1 MDATTMTQ
9 LTLFSV
15 LMAYFWTL
23 VLIAFIALSLLRR
36 RRINQ
41 LELAYVRRN
50 PPMPYILYR
59 NASDTQEV
67 AIPQTNP
74 EPVTRSSFRHIN
86 ASQQVAMEIHP
97 DTDAMP
103 QNLQTDTN
111 LHRIFA
117 QIKDSNSRAT
127 AEHKIIS
134 S

>member
-1 MDATTMTQ
+1 MTQ

-23 VLIAFIALSLLRR
+23 VLVAFAVLSILRR

-67 AIPQTNP
+67 AIPQANP
-74 EPVTRSSFRHIN
+74 EGVTRSNFRHTN
-86 ASQQVAMEIHP
+86 TSQQVSLEIHP
-97 DTDAMP
+97 DTDAIP
-103 QNLQTDTN
+103 HIQTETN
-111 LHRIFA
+111 LHRLFA
-117 QIKDSNSRAT
+117 QIKDSRAT
-127 AEHKIIS
+127 AENKAVS
-134 S
+134 